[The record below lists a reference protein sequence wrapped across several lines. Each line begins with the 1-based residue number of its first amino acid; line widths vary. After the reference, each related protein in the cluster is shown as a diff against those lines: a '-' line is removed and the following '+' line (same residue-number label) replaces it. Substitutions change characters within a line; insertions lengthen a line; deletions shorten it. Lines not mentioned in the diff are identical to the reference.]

1 MTLSLFGAAVV
12 PSLLILWYFRNR
24 DLHPE
29 PRSVVMR
36 TFWYGVL
43 ITVPAALGEH
53 FETRLFA
60 LVIHESPLAASLNSA
75 FLCAAFIEE
84 LLKFWVL
91 WSYASKTQAF
101 DEPMDGIVY
110 GVTASLGFA
119 TLENILYV
127 SQHGMGTAVVRALLA
142 VPGHAAWGAIMGY
155 YVGQSRFGDP
165 ALRAN
170 QLFFG
175 LAVPVVLHGL
185 YDFPL
190 MWIDKDPEVKSAF
203 GGLLLLPVAVVA
215 GSWWFSVRQVR
226 RLRAQQ
232 EGGLFSP
239 QPVEDTSDS
248 RRARAPVGRTFIQWV
263 KIAAGGL
270 LATWGGLITLG
281 VVLGVV
287 VGGASRDDWMNLAIG
302 TGLIGLCPLLA
313 GVALFSSGVRR
324 PATV

>member
-36 TFWYGVL
+36 TFWYGVV

-60 LVIHESPLAASLNSA
+60 LVSDASPLAASLNSA
-75 FLCAAFIEE
+75 FLCAALIEE

-127 SQHGMGTAVVRALLA
+127 SQHGMGTAVVRAVMA
-142 VPGHAAWGAIMGY
+142 VPGHAAWGAVMGY

-165 ALRAN
+165 ALRVN
-170 QLFFG
+170 QVFLG
-175 LAVPVVLHGL
+175 LAVPIVLHGL

-190 MWIDKDPEVKSAF
+190 MWVDKDAQAKGAF
-203 GGLLLLPVAVVA
+203 GWMLILPVAVVI
-215 GSWWFSVRQVR
+215 GSWWFAVRQVR
-226 RLRAQQ
+226 RLRADQ
-232 EGGLFSP
+232 EGGRFAP
-239 QPVEDTSDS
+239 VAVEDTTDN
-248 RRARAPVGRTFIQWV
+248 RVARQPVGRTLVQWV
-263 KIAAGGL
+263 KIAIGGL

-281 VVLGVV
+281 IALGVA
-287 VGGASRDDWMNLAIG
+287 VGDNKAQDLTKLAIG
-302 TGLIGLCPLLA
+302 TAIIGLLPLLA
-313 GVALFSSGVRR
+313 GAALFASGVRR
-324 PATV
+324 PAAA